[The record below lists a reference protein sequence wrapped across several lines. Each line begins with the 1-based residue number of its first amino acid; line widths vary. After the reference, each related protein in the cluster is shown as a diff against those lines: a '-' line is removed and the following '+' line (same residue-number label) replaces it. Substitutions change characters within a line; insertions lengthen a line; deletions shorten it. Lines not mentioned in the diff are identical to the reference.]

1 MRVNRK
7 DGFLESKIQ
16 TPTAPRN
23 FLVREPLIQR
33 LNDAEERLIIISAGM
48 GYGKTV
54 LLTHYAKR
62 YPDKCAWY
70 HLSSTDNDIMV
81 FARYL
86 GKSVAKVFPEF
97 EPDFSPYLALDQNE

>member
-1 MRVNRK
+1 MPGSRRTDPASFPGVSRNKAAGRKSCVPLRQAEEETTLDKKK

-62 YPDKCAWY
+62 
-70 HLSSTDNDIMV
+70 
-81 FARYL
+81 
-86 GKSVAKVFPEF
+86 
-97 EPDFSPYLALDQNE
+97 